1 MPKTE
6 RIITFDIVLS
16 LRPKPFDGV
25 GMAVANNINLVSMLD
40 GGMVEPERR
49 QVSSSGK
56 IG

>member
-49 QVSSSGK
+49 QVSSSGNR
-56 IG
+56 